1 MAMLADR
8 FDLVIGVDTH
18 KDSHTAALVSPTG
31 VVLGSLTEGTDARGV
46 GSLVRFGRTAA
57 GERRLWVLEGTGSY
71 GAGLTAALLGAG
83 ETVAEIDRPRRPA
96 RRHGA
101 KSDPLDAIRAAREAL
116 GREHLGMPRRRGPR
130 EALRVLFLAREA
142 AGNERREG
150 LNRLHALVISAPD
163 ELRAELRG
171 LSADQLVRRCAGLR
185 QNDRQSIELRATRR
199 ALSLVARRVAAAT
212 AQADALEAD
221 LGALVRAQAPTLLAE
236 RGVGVIGA
244 AWLLVVWSHPGRI
257 RSEAAFAFLG
267 GVAPL
272 PASSGQTIRHRL
284 NRGGDR
290 RLNRTLHT
298 IVVSRL
304 RYDPTS
310 QAYAARR
317 RAEGLTD
324 AEIRRCLKRFVARR
338 LFRLL
343 EHHVT
348 A

>member
-31 VVLGSLTEGTDARGV
+31 AVLGSLTAATDGRG
-46 GSLVRFGRTAA
+46 LRRLLRFGRAAA
-57 GERRLWVLEGTGSY
+57 GDRRLWVLEGTGSY
-71 GAGLTAALLGAG
+71 GAGLTTALLAAG

-116 GREHLGMPRRRGPR
+116 GREHLGIPRRGGVR

-142 AGNERREG
+142 AVNERRQG

-163 ELRAELRG
+163 ELRATLRG
-171 LSADQLVRRCAGLR
+171 LSADQLVRRCSGLR
-185 QNDRQSIELRATRR
+185 EHDRQSVELRATRR
-199 ALSLVARRVAAAT
+199 ALTLVAQRVLVAT
-212 AQADALEAD
+212 AQATSLEAD
-221 LGALVRAQAPTLLAE
+221 LRTLVEAQAPALLGE
-236 RGVGVIGA
+236 PGVGAIGA

-267 GVAPL
+267 GAAPL

-290 RLNRTLHT
+290 ILNRTLHT

-304 RYDPTS
+304 RYDPTT
-310 QAYAARR
+310 QVYAARR
-317 RAEGLTD
+317 RAEGLSD

-338 LFRLL
+338 LFRLM
-343 EHHVT
+343 EHQIE